1 MLKQNSASVAI
12 NCLNVLSY
20 LCVCIHGMLLVHH
33 NNLWKVFPFQMPPPM
48 VLQKYW
54 SRSQML
60 KKRQK
65 IISLFPLS
73 IRWNALPYYYFTIAG
88 LVNWEWFLM
97 THRLCCSSEIT
108 SFSTQKGL
116 LAQSEESEER
126 KERGK
131 GLESWCGGGVHG
143 CRKLP
148 CNKFN
153 LD

>member
-1 MLKQNSASVAI
+1 MYFLIYAFAFMAC
-12 NCLNVLSY
+12 CLFTT
-20 LCVCIHGMLLVHH
+20 IIF
-33 NNLWKVFPFQMPPPM
+33 WKVFPFQMPPPM

-65 IISLFPLS
+65 IISLFPLL

-131 GLESWCGGGVHG
+131 GLESWCWGCVHG

-148 CNKFN
+148 CNLFD
-153 LD
+153 LDLISI